1 MNAKPKVVD
10 QTTGGVKFLMDKN
23 NIDVFEGL
31 GSFTDETHVKV
42 TKNDGKEEV
51 IEGKNIIIATGS
63 KPSNLPFISIDKERI
78 ITSTEALKLSE
89 IPKHLLVIGGGV
101 IGLELGSVY
110 KRLGADVSVIEYQD
124 NIVPE
129 WMQMFQELQKVLK
142 KQGVKFFTS
151 HAVNK
156 VQRNQNTISVK
167 AKNKEKM

>member
-1 MNAKPKVVD
+1 MIERKAKVVD

-89 IPKHLLVIGGGV
+89 IPIMHHQLLC
-101 IGLELGSVY
+101 
-110 KRLGADVSVIEYQD
+110 
-124 NIVPE
+124 
-129 WMQMFQELQKVLK
+129 QE
-142 KQGVKFFTS
+142 
-151 HAVNK
+151 
-156 VQRNQNTISVK
+156 
-167 AKNKEKM
+167 